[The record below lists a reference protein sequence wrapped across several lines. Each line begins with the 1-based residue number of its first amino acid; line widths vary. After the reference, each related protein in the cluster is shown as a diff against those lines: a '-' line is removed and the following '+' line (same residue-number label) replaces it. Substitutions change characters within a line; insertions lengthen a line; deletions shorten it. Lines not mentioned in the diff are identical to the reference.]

1 MSSGEVCQVAVRL
14 HGAIRIGIRGLPERW
29 LGSTTVRVRA
39 GDFWAD
45 SLYVAGEYGKKLDG
59 KKYIGRQLGE
69 GCLGRAIQFEPVPL
83 QEHDKLATHIFDGNY
98 DLSRRPFSSRKDS
111 CKISSKP

>member
-1 MSSGEVCQVAVRL
+1 MSSGEVCQVAVRF

-29 LGSTTVRVRA
+29 LGSTTVRIRA

-59 KKYIGRQLGE
+59 KQLGE
-69 GCLGRAIQFEPVPL
+69 GCLGRAI
-83 QEHDKLATHIFDGNY
+83 
-98 DLSRRPFSSRKDS
+98 
-111 CKISSKP
+111 